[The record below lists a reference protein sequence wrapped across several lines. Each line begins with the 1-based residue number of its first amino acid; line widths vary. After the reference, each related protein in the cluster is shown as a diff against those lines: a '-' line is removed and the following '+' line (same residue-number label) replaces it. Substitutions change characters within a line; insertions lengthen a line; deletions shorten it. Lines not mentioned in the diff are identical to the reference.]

1 MENREKS
8 PRVVVIDRR
17 EDHGVLLT
25 RRTAGRY
32 GAEACLRLPATY
44 RRSGRKH
51 LREILRSSGWNCRIQ
66 YWSLGNMH
74 FSIAMH

>member
-44 RRSGRKH
+44 RKIGEEAFKGN
-51 LREILRSSGWNCRIQ
+51 IKSGWNCRIQ